1 MLPPSLDLFFMRSK
15 VGRFGAVILS
25 LVTIALFAPATIA
38 QAPARYTGFA
48 GTWAREYQTPTV
60 NGLNRLNARSTM
72 YSYADVDAAL
82 ANDREKSSFYKSLNG
97 DWKFAFASRPALSI
111 LDFQKAD
118 FDSSDWKEIDVPSN
132 WETRGYGR
140 PIYTL
145 SLIHI

>member
-1 MLPPSLDLFFMRSK
+1 
-15 VGRFGAVILS
+15 
-25 LVTIALFAPATIA
+25 
-38 QAPARYTGFA
+38 
-48 GTWAREYQTPTV
+48 
-60 NGLNRLNARSTM
+60 M

-97 DWKFAFASRPALSI
+97 DWKFSFASRPALTI

-140 PIYTL
+140 PIYTNATYPWRVKPP
-145 SLIHI
+145 LIPDIDNPVGHYLKTFEIPENWKDRQVVLHFAGVYSGLLCVGQWQANRIR